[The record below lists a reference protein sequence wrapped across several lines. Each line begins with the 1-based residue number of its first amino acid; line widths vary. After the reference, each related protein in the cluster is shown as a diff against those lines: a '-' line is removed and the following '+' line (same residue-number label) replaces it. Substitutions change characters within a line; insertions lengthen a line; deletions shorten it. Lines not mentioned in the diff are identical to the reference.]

1 MRVHAPKLGGM
12 NTSRTHTPHAVLL
25 AHDLER
31 MERGH
36 PDAGQYR
43 LVAQRLAAALDQ
55 VQDTDV
61 LQPLLQASPAAAA
74 VYENLRYQHAGLCR
88 SPLEAS
94 LAAEQTARAAIDR
107 AQALARDGAAP
118 AGGQASGPAAA

>member
-1 MRVHAPKLGGM
+1 M

-74 VYENLRYQHAGLCR
+74 IYENLRYQHAGLCR
-88 SPLEAS
+88 APLEAA
-94 LAAEQTARAAIDR
+94 LAAEQSARAAI
-107 AQALARDGAAP
+107 ARVQDGARRGAAP
-118 AGGQASGPAAA
+118 TGEEARGPSAA